1 MEKIVKITN
10 VLCHTLHKKSLDI
23 LNALDSVLMAK
34 IGIEMVKAAYRGGE
48 VFLMPLFLHHCSRIT
63 FTIRLLKYMK
73 QL

>member
-1 MEKIVKITN
+1 MEKTVKITN
-10 VLCHTLHKKSLDI
+10 VLGHTLQKKYLDI
-23 LNALDSVLMAK
+23 LNALDSVLTAK
-34 IGIEMVKAAYRGGE
+34 VGTKMVEAAYRGGE